1 MTVRNVLF
9 AAYIREKDREMAS
22 KVTSLVIAGNS
33 ISMPLRADEETK
45 SQPRTPIQPGH
56 YPTLTLDNIL
66 ADVASTMHIHLL
78 PGASDP
84 TSIALPQ
91 QPIHF
96 ALLPKTNRFDSL
108 HRETNPAWFG
118 VGGKK

>member
-1 MTVRNVLF
+1 
-9 AAYIREKDREMAS
+9 MAS

-78 PGASDP
+78 PGASIRELDP
-84 TSIALPQ
+84 DNIDLSGDVTAAFKLLAR
-91 QPIHF
+91 
-96 ALLPKTNRFDSL
+96 ALLTRSRS
-108 HRETNPAWFG
+108 REKFRHDGTPRSRARS
-118 VGGKK
+118 